1 MRIGG
6 LISYLSNRNGAIIN
20 VKLKPYGITRKEA
33 EVINCLYKNGCISQE
48 QLIKNMLV
56 NKSLVT
62 RILKHMEKKGLIE
75 RTVSLKDKRSYDL
88 NLTDKGKELSFVV
101 DEIFEDTSGNMMQG
115 LNDEEKEILLD
126 LLNKVKKNME
136 G

>member
-1 MRIGG
+1 M
-6 LISYLSNRNGAIIN
+6 
-20 VKLKPYGITRKEA
+20 
-33 EVINCLYKNGCISQE
+33 
-48 QLIKNMLV
+48 
-56 NKSLVT
+56 
-62 RILKHMEKKGLIE
+62 IE

-126 LLNKVKKNME
+126 LLNNVKKNME